1 MNLSAQTLRPA
12 LLAVVIIV
20 SGALGA
26 CGNPWRDGYF
36 AKGVHRLTQEEVR
49 ERFGPPHT
57 AKTPALGG
65 DSIWTYRFAL
75 SDKELDPWN
84 PTFIADASQSV
95 GALMSKGQEGPKPT
109 LYCYRYT
116 LTFNEEKVL
125 KHWKREE
132 CVPGTRQ
139 TLTAK

>member
-1 MNLSAQTLRPA
+1 MRVSSHTMRWAVLA
-12 LLAVVIIV
+12 LVIMTA
-20 SGALGA
+20 GALAA
-26 CGNPWRDGYF
+26 CGTPWRDGYF
-36 AKGVHRLTQEEVR
+36 SKGVDRLTQEDVR

-65 DSIWTYRFAL
+65 DSVWTYRFAL

-95 GALMSKGQEGPKPT
+95 SALMSKGQEGPKPT

-116 LTFNEEKVL
+116 LTFNEDKVL